1 MLLLCVDAALYSLGM
16 VTKVLDGIEVL
27 LLAGRVEVV
36 LDGGIVGSPQIND
49 FWLVLR
55 DMLGD
60 VY

>member
-16 VTKVLDGIEVL
+16 VTKALDGIEVL